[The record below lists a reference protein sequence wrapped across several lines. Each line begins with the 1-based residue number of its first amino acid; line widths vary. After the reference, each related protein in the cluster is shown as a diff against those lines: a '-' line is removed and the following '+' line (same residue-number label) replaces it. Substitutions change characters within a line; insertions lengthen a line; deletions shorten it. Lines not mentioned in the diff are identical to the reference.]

1 VRRAALGAWLAIVG
15 TGGCATRHATHELTP
30 AEQVQVALDA
40 LAQDDL
46 TTATV
51 HLTAAADAADGSLE
65 RQARLLG
72 AAVAL
77 DPRNPA
83 RDANLAARLARGV
96 AIDGG
101 PEWEVALA
109 RTLFSLAL
117 DLGAT
122 RTVASRDS
130 TGSADLPYLSA
141 PSLAVRMQELETA
154 VAQLR
159 QELTRIRET
168 LKP

>member
-1 VRRAALGAWLAIVG
+1 VRRAVLGALLAVMG
-15 TGGCATRHATHELTP
+15 VEGCAARQGTHTLTP
-30 AEQVQVALDA
+30 AERVQTALDA

-46 TTATV
+46 SAATV
-51 HLTAAADAADGSLE
+51 HLTAAAEATDGSLE

-83 RDANLAARLARGV
+83 RDANLAARLAEGV
-96 AIDGG
+96 ATDVG

-109 RTLFSLAL
+109 RTLYSLAL

-122 RTVASRDS
+122 RSAALRDS
-130 TGSADLPYLSA
+130 SRSTDLPQLSA
-141 PSLAVRMQELETA
+141 PSLAARMQDLETA